1 MGAGCRHAAVIVA
14 VLAVSALAGCGGS
27 KASSPPA
34 PTVAQD
40 DPGPI
45 PARSDLALP
54 PGVPDRATGPA
65 EAESRRVI
73 NAWLRALR
81 RGDVTR
87 AAHYFALP
95 SKFQNA
101 TPVLT
106 VDSER
111 ERIAV
116 NLSLPC
122 GAKAVDMGGAGAY
135 TIVTFKLTKRPG
147 GDCGSGVGG
156 TARGAIRVEHRK
168 ITEWYRLPDQPGG
181 QQEAPPAAG
190 SGPPA

>member
-1 MGAGCRHAAVIVA
+1 MGAGRRSAAVVAA
-14 VLAVSALAGCGGS
+14 VLAACALLGCGGS
-27 KASSPPA
+27 SKPA
-34 PTVAQD
+34 PKPQTLAQD
-40 DPGPI
+40 DPAPI
-45 PARSDLALP
+45 PPRSDLALP
-54 PGVPDRATGPA
+54 ANVPDHPTGPVQ
-65 EAESRRVI
+65 AESRRVI
-73 NAWLRALR
+73 NAWLGALR
-81 RGDVTR
+81 RGKVTR

-95 SKFQNA
+95 SKFQNV

-122 GAKAVDMGGAGAY
+122 GAKAVEMGGAGAY

-156 TARGAIRVEHRK
+156 TVRGAIRVQRGK
-168 ITEWYRLPDQPGG
+168 ITEWYRLPDKPGG
-181 QQEAPPAAG
+181 QQQAPPAPT
-190 SGPPA
+190 GPAA

>member
-1 MGAGCRHAAVIVA
+1 MGAGRPFAAVVVA

-27 KASSPPA
+27 KSSPP

-45 PARSDLALP
+45 PARSDLDLP
-54 PGVPDRATGPA
+54 PGVPDHATGPA

-81 RGDVTR
+81 RGEVTR

-106 VDSER
+106 IDSER

-122 GAKAVDMGGAGAY
+122 GAKATAMGGAGRY

-147 GDCGSGVGG
+147 GNCGAGAGA

-168 ITEWYRLPDQPGG
+168 ITEWYRLPDKPGG
-181 QQEAPPAAG
+181 QPVAPPPPG